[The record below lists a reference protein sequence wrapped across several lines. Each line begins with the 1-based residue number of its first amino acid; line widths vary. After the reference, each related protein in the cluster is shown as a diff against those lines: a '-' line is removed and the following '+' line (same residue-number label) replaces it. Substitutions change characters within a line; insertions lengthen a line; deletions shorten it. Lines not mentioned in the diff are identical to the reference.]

1 MLKFFFISLSVIVS
15 LSFTSCGGESSKE
28 ARELLSKI
36 LQFVGIPHNII
47 VNVCQDS
54 NRDGICGAGELFTK
68 VTLNKG
74 DSVDDIWKKI
84 TLTADGRYFLE
95 TYNETL
101 PILLSIQDASN
112 VFYDGGAFTL
122 TFDGFENR
130 EQNETKEL
138 SILQSMVDAKHLT
151 LQEIEA
157 IKTLNNQES
166 QDKFYSTL
174 LTDLETNINT
184 LRAKG
189 LDSKTTMSTNIKEM
203 AEELKDKNITKIL
216 PDKINACG
224 SDQACV
230 DKEIKELSD
239 ELIIT
244 PEERDTIAKE
254 NNSDSEVSTPIEVT
268 PTPIPTVAPTPTPIE
283 VTPTPI
289 PTVAPTPT
297 PISTFIPKLSNEEVV
312 HNSNLTLSKTNK
324 GTLLLYSNYQSG
336 NGWIT
341 EITIKNTSIYST
353 IVKVGLYKENSS
365 LETTSFHIY
374 LNSFDTSK
382 FIIEDEK
389 IIASDSSSP
398 RAVRNPIHGVESD
411 AVVFAEANTIIGNTI
426 KGEGYL
432 IIYGLTQYNHGFL
445 EKSPYSNN
453 REDLWKDY
461 RRLSDDC
468 RPGWR
473 DAFETGGMKDGVMQI
488 SVNPQKSHTGCG
500 GESISVNTDVQLE
513 NFVGVSN
520 DTLEGSAKI
529 SKVNENTILPA
540 TAFIA
545 SEHDYMF
552 LSVEGEIIQYK

>member
-1 MLKFFFISLSVIVS
+1 MLKKFFISLSILVS

-95 TYNETL
+95 TYDETL
-101 PILLSIQDASN
+101 PILLSIQDGSN
-112 VFYDGGAFTL
+112 VAYDGGAFTL

-151 LQEIEA
+151 LQEVEA
-157 IKTLNNQES
+157 IKTLTNQES

-189 LDSKTTMSTNIKEM
+189 LDSKTTMSANIKEM
-203 AEELKDKNITKIL
+203 AEELKDKNITKTL

-230 DKEIKELSD
+230 DEEIKELSV

-244 PEERDTIAKE
+244 PEERDAIAKE

-268 PTPIPTVAPTPTPIE
+268 PIPTESTAETSTSKLKKTGQTTSYEQFDDGEYQIGVTPSYSRSGEIVTDNITKLQWQDDEEVGQVRKTWEDAKSYCSALLVGGQSDWRLPTPKELMMIVDNGKFNP
-283 VTPTPI
+283 
-289 PTVAPTPT
+289 ALN
-297 PISTFIPKLSNEEVV
+297 STFVNVASN
-312 HNSNLTLSKTNK
+312 
-324 GTLLLYSNYQSG
+324 NYWSS
-336 NGWIT
+336 
-341 EITIKNTSIYST
+341 TS
-353 IVKVGLYKENSS
+353 
-365 LETTSFHIY
+365 
-374 LNSFDTSK
+374 D
-382 FIIEDEK
+382 
-389 IIASDSSSP
+389 ASDSSSAWFVSFGNGVVYWNSKTDE
-398 RAVRNPIHGVESD
+398 RSVRCV
-411 AVVFAEANTIIGNTI
+411 
-426 KGEGYL
+426 
-432 IIYGLTQYNHGFL
+432 
-445 EKSPYSNN
+445 
-453 REDLWKDY
+453 R
-461 RRLSDDC
+461 
-468 RPGWR
+468 
-473 DAFETGGMKDGVMQI
+473 GG
-488 SVNPQKSHTGCG
+488 
-500 GESISVNTDVQLE
+500 QL
-513 NFVGVSN
+513 
-520 DTLEGSAKI
+520 
-529 SKVNENTILPA
+529 
-540 TAFIA
+540 
-545 SEHDYMF
+545 
-552 LSVEGEIIQYK
+552 